1 MRRSARLPKD
11 SEDDGVI
18 SLRACKKFRR
28 CKTRLGCS
36 GVSCGPGGED
46 CDELSLGTLLF
57 NSCCGDEMVVDDE
70 GLLSTAAAGAIGSE
84 SVGGKDSSFGRFLS
98 NCCCSD
104 EMIIDEG
111 DSALIGAIGISDKD
125 VNGPSMAAA
134 VVLGDSDEGLAIGG
148 WVFQGSSTC
157 SLTESN
163 AADTQRSERQQ
174 TQDKFPKSGDLTFK
188 I

>member
-1 MRRSARLPKD
+1 M
-11 SEDDGVI
+11 
-18 SLRACKKFRR
+18 
-28 CKTRLGCS
+28 
-36 GVSCGPGGED
+36 
-46 CDELSLGTLLF
+46 
-57 NSCCGDEMVVDDE
+57 NDE
-70 GLLSTAAAGAIGSE
+70 GLLSTVAAGAIGSE
-84 SVGGKDSSFGRFLS
+84 SVDGNDPSFGRFLS

-111 DSALIGAIGISDKD
+111 DSALIGAIGISDED
-125 VNGPSMAAA
+125 VNGPSTAAA
-134 VVLGDSDEGLAIGG
+134 VVFGDSDEGLVMSGC
-148 WVFQGSSTC
+148 VLQGSSTC